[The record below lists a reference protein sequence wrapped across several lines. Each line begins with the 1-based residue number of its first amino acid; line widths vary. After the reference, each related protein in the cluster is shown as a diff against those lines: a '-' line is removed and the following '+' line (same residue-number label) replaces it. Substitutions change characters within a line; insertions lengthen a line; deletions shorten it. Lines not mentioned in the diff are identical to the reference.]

1 MAATTL
7 QTEAFVLAKRPTTAD
22 GWQAFTLFSPEDG
35 SLHVM
40 QRLSAKASKGR
51 VLLDLFD
58 EASLTL
64 DSSNQGKTWFIK
76 EVNLIARHAAIG
88 KSYGALQAASTFAH
102 ILARNPVSPE
112 SRGSVA
118 HLLRSALA
126 AFEGTNRPEIVILK
140 CLYSFARDEGYPVKQ
155 EWIPSLPAL
164 DQENVARLLHKPLA
178 DQTASVAEVA
188 GYTRRL
194 EQYLREH
201 TDILID

>member
-7 QTEAFVLAKRPTTAD
+7 HTEAFVLAKRPTTAD
-22 GWQAFTLFSPEDG
+22 GWQAFTLFSSDHG

-40 QRLSAKASKGR
+40 QRLSSKATKGR

-64 DSSNQGKTWFIK
+64 DSSYQGRTWFIK
-76 EVNLIARHAAIG
+76 EVSLIARHSAVG
-88 KSYGALQAASTFAH
+88 KSYGALQAASTFASL
-102 ILARNPVSPE
+102 LARNPVSPE
-112 SRGSVA
+112 SRDSVA

-126 AFEGTNRPEIVILK
+126 AFETTQRPEIILLK

-155 EWIPSLPAL
+155 EWLPSLPAY
-164 DQENVARLLHKPLA
+164 DQENVARLLFRPLIE
-178 DQTASVAEVA
+178 QTASTAEVA